1 MDNSV
6 LVFREPETGL
16 ASEVVSG
23 LTSWQLQNG
32 TQTRMELLSILM
44 DESSSNV

>member
-1 MDNSV
+1 MMDNSV
-6 LVFREPETGL
+6 SVFREPETGL

-23 LTSWQLQNG
+23 LMSRQLQNG
-32 TQTRMELLSILM
+32 TRGDLLSILM

>member
-1 MDNSV
+1 MMDISV
-6 LVFREPETGL
+6 SVFREPETGL

-23 LTSWQLQNG
+23 LMSRQLLNR
-32 TQTRMELLSILM
+32 TRIELFNILM